1 MKKSFHSHS
10 WTKIV
15 SNANGPSRRCWEP
28 RRTSS
33 QSTSR
38 RHSSGPTRSKP
49 DPSPEPARCLCFH
62 REQDDRQRNIHST
75 PRSITAHREQD
86 KGVDIMVFG
95 FCICSCWVSVSQ
107 NVLEFVPNRFC
118 RMFLYIE
125 FARKLPHTG
134 GELIYV
140 KQLRQSWPICLCRDW
155 SECSAQ
161 LDETLPT
168 PPMFAYIIY
177 TFYFVLTY
185 NTASNSMQLANQA
198 LISAN
203 IHNNNYRPDGRL
215 LRFLAIVALS
225 FFCLL
230 HYFSGRA
237 GRTLNQI
244 LAGFKVCLLF
254 IVFIAGIVRASKNF
268 RGDWAQ
274 QSNSNG
280 FAGSG
285 PACARAF
292 LLIIFAFSGWENATF
307 VLYTVS
313 CAAQSFWRNL

>member
-1 MKKSFHSHS
+1 
-10 WTKIV
+10 
-15 SNANGPSRRCWEP
+15 
-28 RRTSS
+28 
-33 QSTSR
+33 
-38 RHSSGPTRSKP
+38 
-49 DPSPEPARCLCFH
+49 
-62 REQDDRQRNIHST
+62 
-75 PRSITAHREQD
+75 
-86 KGVDIMVFG
+86 
-95 FCICSCWVSVSQ
+95 
-107 NVLEFVPNRFC
+107 
-118 RMFLYIE
+118 
-125 FARKLPHTG
+125 
-134 GELIYV
+134 
-140 KQLRQSWPICLCRDW
+140 
-155 SECSAQ
+155 
-161 LDETLPT
+161 
-168 PPMFAYIIY
+168 MFAYIIY

-244 LAGFKVCLLF
+244 LAGSKVCLLF

-292 LLIIFAFSGWENATF
+292 LLIVFAFSGWENATF
-307 VLYTVS
+307 VIYTVS
-313 CAAQSFWRNL
+313 CAAQSI